1 VKDLGFWGNVRRRGT
16 HVSTLKIGSRG
27 EVKCFG
33 GILAFCAELRRELEW
48 GNWGLGFLRIGR
60 GFYVVL
66 LRRGDAYCVFESVVG
81 WEFLGPREC
90 QWGFVS
96 LNCCP

>member
-66 LRRGDAYCVFESVVG
+66 LRRGTLIVFLRALLVGNFWDPVSVNGV
-81 WEFLGPREC
+81 L
-90 QWGFVS
+90 
-96 LNCCP
+96 